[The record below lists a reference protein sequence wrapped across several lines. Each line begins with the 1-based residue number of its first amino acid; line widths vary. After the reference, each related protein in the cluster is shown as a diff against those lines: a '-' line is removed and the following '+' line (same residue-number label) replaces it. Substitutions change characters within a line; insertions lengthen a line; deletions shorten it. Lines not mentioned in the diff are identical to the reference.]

1 MSKYSKEL
9 ILYFIK
15 NEDKKFMGERN
26 LKIFD
31 DIKRILKSNHKNE
44 AQEIVDI
51 FNSNCIYQTH
61 EYRNKPD
68 KTYYRLGFKEETKK
82 ESIDKIRSIY
92 VGLFEKEELSL

>member
-1 MSKYSKEL
+1 MNKYSAEL

-26 LKIFD
+26 LKVFD
-31 DIKRILKSNHKNE
+31 DVKRILKSGHKDE
-44 AQEIVDI
+44 TQKVVDI
-51 FNSNCIYQTH
+51 FNKNCIYQKH

-82 ESIDKIRSIY
+82 EAIDNIKKIY
-92 VGLFEKEELSL
+92 VGLFEKELTL